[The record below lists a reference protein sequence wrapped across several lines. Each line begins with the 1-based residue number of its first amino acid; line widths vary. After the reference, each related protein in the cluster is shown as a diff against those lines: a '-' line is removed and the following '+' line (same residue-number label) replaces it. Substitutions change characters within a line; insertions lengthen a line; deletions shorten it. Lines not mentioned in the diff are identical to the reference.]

1 MFIFDKYGHA
11 MNVSFTERQ
20 EKYIKEQIAS
30 GHFQNASEVVRD
42 ALRLH
47 ETLREKMLDD
57 LRKEVQKGWDS
68 GVSSRSA
75 EQILADKKA
84 QYGIE

>member
-1 MFIFDKYGHA
+1 

>member
-1 MFIFDKYGHA
+1 MFILAKYGHK

-20 EKYIKEQIAS
+20 EKYIKDQIAS

-57 LRKEVQKGWDS
+57 LRKEIQKGWDS
-68 GVSSRSA
+68 GISEKSA
-75 EQILADKKA
+75 RQILNEKKA
-84 QYGIE
+84 EFGVK